1 MSTLA
6 RGSGDKGR
14 CVTVRRGGG
23 VALLAVALT
32 ALLAGVVPGAAA
44 SSPAPAGLAARRA
57 ALVDQLAAIQG
68 PRSGARRDL
77 LAAEQQF
84 SAAQRR
90 LLDARARLA
99 ALDAR
104 LLELSRHI
112 ADDEHVLTIARLQ
125 LAALVRATYEAVG
138 AEGFAAAILSSDSFN
153 QAIDRVRG
161 AEHVA
166 DQVQRLQ
173 RTVSGRE
180 SALLRERSELSDE
193 FARAAQAEALLA
205 VDANRLMVMV
215 AHRDAAFRD
224 LDGPAR
230 ELARRIAEIDQELG
244 GPLRQHGL
252 CGNHFAY
259 GQCTWYVASR
269 RCIPWF
275 GNAWEWWHNA
285 AALGYP
291 EGHDP
296 RLGAIAVWGR
306 RGHGASSVGH
316 VALVE
321 AVGPTDGVPAG
332 HFKVSEMNHDGWDR
346 VDYRVVDDGAVLG
359 FIYDSTQ

>member
-1 MSTLA
+1 M
-6 RGSGDKGR
+6 
-14 CVTVRRGGG
+14 RRGGG
-23 VALLAVALT
+23 VALLAAALT
-32 ALLAGVVPGAAA
+32 ALLAGAVPGAAA
-44 SSPAPAGLAARRA
+44 SSAPVGLAARRA
-57 ALVDQLAAIQG
+57 ALVDQLAALQG
-68 PRSGARRDL
+68 PRAGARHDL

-84 SAAQRR
+84 SVSQRR
-90 LLDARARLA
+90 LLDARARLTV
-99 ALDAR
+99 LDAR
-104 LLELSRHI
+104 LLDLSRHI

-125 LAALVRATYEAVG
+125 LAVLVRATYEAAG

-180 SALLRERSELSDE
+180 SALLRERSDLRDE
-193 FARAAQAEALLA
+193 FARAAQVEALLA
-205 VDANRLMVMV
+205 VDANRLMVIV
-215 AHRDAAFRD
+215 AHRDAAYRD

-230 ELARRIAEIDQELG
+230 ELARRIAEIDQELAG
-244 GPLRQHGL
+244 TARRHGL

-291 EGHDP
+291 EGDDP
-296 RLGAIAVWGR
+296 RIGAIAVWGR
-306 RGHGASSVGH
+306 HGHGASGVGH

-346 VDYRVVDDGAVLG
+346 VDYRVVENGAVLG
-359 FIYDSTQ
+359 FIYDSDSSNQ

>member
-1 MSTLA
+1 L
-6 RGSGDKGR
+6 
-14 CVTVRRGGG
+14 RRGGR
-23 VALLAVALT
+23 VALLAAALT
-32 ALLAGVVPGAAA
+32 ALLAGAVPGASAAATPA
-44 SSPAPAGLAARRA
+44 SSGLAARRA
-57 ALVDQLAAIQG
+57 ALVDQLAALRG
-68 PRSGARRDL
+68 PRAGARHDL

-84 SAAQRR
+84 ALAQRR
-90 LLDARARLA
+90 LIEARSRLS
-99 ALDAR
+99 ALDTR
-104 LLELSRHI
+104 LLDLSRHI
-112 ADDEHVLTIARLQ
+112 ADDEHVLTTARLE
-125 LAALVRATYEAVG
+125 LSTLVRATYESVG
-138 AEGFAAAILSSDSFN
+138 DDGFAAAILSSDSFN
-153 QAIDRVRG
+153 EAVDRVRG
-161 AEHVA
+161 AQHVT

-180 SALLRERSELSDE
+180 SAVLRERSELRDE
-193 FARAAQAEALLA
+193 FARAEQVESLLA
-205 VDANRLMVMV
+205 IDANRMMVLV

-230 ELARRIAEIDQELG
+230 ELARRIAEIDQQLA
-244 GPLRQHGL
+244 GPPGLHGL
-252 CGNHFAY
+252 CRNHFAY

-296 RLGAIAVWGR
+296 RIGAVAVWGR
-306 RGHGASSVGH
+306 HGHGASSVGH

-332 HFKVSEMNHDGWDR
+332 HFKISEMNHDGWDR
-346 VDYRVVDDGAVLG
+346 VDYRVVDNGAVLG
-359 FIYDSTQ
+359 FIYTSGQ

>member
-1 MSTLA
+1 MGTLA

-14 CVTVRRGGG
+14 SVAVRRRGGI
-23 VALLAVALT
+23 ALLAVALT
-32 ALLAGVVPGAAA
+32 ALLAGVAPGVAA
-44 SSPAPAGLAARRA
+44 SSPAPSDLTARRA
-57 ALVDQLAAIQG
+57 ALVDQLASLQG
-68 PRSGARRDL
+68 PRADARRDL
-77 LAAEQQF
+77 LAAERQF
-84 SAAQRR
+84 AAAQRR

-99 ALDAR
+99 VLNAR
-104 LLELSRHI
+104 LLDLSRHI
-112 ADDEHVLTIARLQ
+112 ADDEHVLTTARRQ
-125 LAALVRATYEAVG
+125 LSTLVRATYESVG
-138 AEGFAAAILSSDSFN
+138 DDGFAAAILSSDSFN

-161 AEHVA
+161 AQHVA
-166 DQVQRLQ
+166 DQVLRLQ

-180 SALLRERSELSDE
+180 SALLRERGELRDE
-193 FARAAQAEALLA
+193 FARAAQVEALLA
-205 VDANRLMVMV
+205 VDANRLMVLV
-215 AHRDAAFRD
+215 AHRDGAFRG

-230 ELARRIAEIDQELG
+230 ELARRIAEIDQELA
-244 GPLRQHGL
+244 GPLRRHGL

-291 EGHDP
+291 EGHEP
-296 RLGAIAVWGR
+296 RVGAVAVWGR
-306 RGHGASSVGH
+306 HGHGASSVGH

-346 VDYRVVDDGAVLG
+346 VDYRVVENGAVLG
-359 FIYDSTQ
+359 FIYDADQ